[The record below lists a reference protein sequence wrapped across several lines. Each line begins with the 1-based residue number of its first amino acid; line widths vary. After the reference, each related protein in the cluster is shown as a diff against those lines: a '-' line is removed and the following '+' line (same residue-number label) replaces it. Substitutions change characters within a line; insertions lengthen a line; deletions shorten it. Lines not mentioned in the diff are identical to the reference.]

1 MIYFTADTHFG
12 HKNIIKYCK
21 RHFTSIGMMNVKLV
35 DNWNQVVKEDD
46 DVYHLGDFA
55 WQKETT
61 REVLGKLNGN
71 IHLIR
76 GNHDKRILKG
86 DIPDRFIWVKDYHEL
101 KIEDEEM
108 DIDQYIILSHFPFEI
123 WNKRHHGAWH
133 LHGHCHGTFPSPDH
147 QARLD
152 VGVDVHNYFPIS
164 YEEVK
169 QLMTKK
175 VFKALDAHKSRT
187 K

>member
-12 HKNIIKYCK
+12 HKNIMKYCNRK
-21 RHFTSIGMMNVKLV
+21 FMSIESMNDMLV
-35 DNWNQVVKEDD
+35 TNWNLVVKDGD
-46 DVYHLGDFA
+46 TVYHLGDFA
-55 WQKETT
+55 WYKDTA
-61 REVLGKLNGN
+61 REMTGRLNGN

-76 GNHDKRILKG
+76 GNHDKRMLKG
-86 DIPDRFIWVKDYHEL
+86 DIASRFTWVKDYYEL
-101 KIEDEEM
+101 KIEDDEM
-108 DIDQYIILSHFPFEI
+108 DLDQHIILSHFPFEI

-152 VGVDVHNYFPIS
+152 VGVDVHNYRPIS

-169 QLMTKK
+169 FLMTKK
-175 VFKALDAHKSRT
+175 VFKAIDAHKPRI